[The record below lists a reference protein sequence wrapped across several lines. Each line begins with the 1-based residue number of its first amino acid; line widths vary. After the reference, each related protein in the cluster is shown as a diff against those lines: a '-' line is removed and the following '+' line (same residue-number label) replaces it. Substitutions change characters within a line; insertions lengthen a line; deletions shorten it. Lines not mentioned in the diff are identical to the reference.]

1 MTRRVF
7 YPSGAAGN
15 PFYQLNGYKITP
27 VVVNWAVIVVIVELK
42 ILLQHYFGTGNI
54 ATTATVIGNYYPCS
68 CGSAQSSGL
77 WSETTDVQCV
87 QVGQS
92 LVTSISH
99 G

>member
-7 YPSGAAGN
+7 YPGGAAGN

-68 CGSAQSSGL
+68 CG
-77 WSETTDVQCV
+77 TTQCV
-87 QVGQS
+87 VVCGVKLRMFS
-92 LVTSISH
+92 VFRLGSH
-99 G
+99 